1 MSSKGNMESDD
12 VSIDTSSVG
21 SEVGVASSAVSAV
34 TSTVDEEGIAGVGIV
49 RLVVEG
55 VCFFDFL
62 GVGCLGHECES
73 CPTVL
78 H

>member
-1 MSSKGNMESDD
+1 MSSKGNAESDE
-12 VSIDTSSVG
+12 VSIDTSLVG

-62 GVGCLGHECES
+62 GAGHLGQECKS
-73 CPTVL
+73 CPAVL